1 MNPTPVT
8 HHDIKRSL
16 TKATKEIHA
25 VALLKQGNHL
35 WAQMNNVKSFIK
47 SANEY
52 ASLKQ
57 KVLDF
62 LDEDAARPA
71 SERAVSAERRAEV
84 EAAIARVE
92 QANMF

>member
-1 MNPTPVT
+1 MNPTPIT
-8 HHDIKRSL
+8 HHDIKHSL
-16 TKATKEIHA
+16 TSSNKEIHA
-25 VALLKQGNHL
+25 VGLLKQGNHL

-62 LDEDAARPA
+62 LDEDAKLPEP
-71 SERAVSAERRAEV
+71 ERAVSMEHRTEV

>member
-1 MNPTPVT
+1 MNPTPIT
-8 HHDIKRSL
+8 HHDIKRDL
-16 TKATKEIHA
+16 TKAHKEIHA
-25 VALLKQGNHL
+25 VGLLEQGNHL
-35 WAQMNNVKSFIK
+35 WGQINNVKSFVK

-52 ASLKQ
+52 ANLKQ

-62 LDEDAARPA
+62 LEEDAQRPD

-84 EAAIARVE
+84 SAAIERVE